1 MGLGDDAAV
10 LSFVAAQI
18 AGELDAFAEWQKAQA
33 NDDNLPTAP
42 TNDEDH

>member
-1 MGLGDDAAV
+1 

-33 NDDNLPTAP
+33 NDENLPSDP
-42 TNDEDH
+42 SDDEGR